1 MGVWSLLLNGK
12 FFWVAWS
19 WMNLHPVPRSIVCS
33 VWVAQHALLRSLPSL
48 SILINRWLERV
59 RSLLANGVW
68 HLHATRIYRVR
79 ILIVTPAEQT
89 SRHFKAEMRRA
100 SVKRE
105 DWQLQSRMEHHSSNR
120 WQFPPSAVQWQ
131 ANLFGA
137 SDGFDTRW
145 TDWVA
150 ASSLKPLK
158 KIKVSWQT
166 EAVNGRGGWRWGLV
180 DPVGWRSMRADNQG
194 PKGLWAARR
203 RPSAGRRGC
212 RRACVYLLND
222 GLNAILWSRMQWS
235 ERFSANEKLIRPPPN
250 KITRIKELFKVR
262 FFNAKISLWLLT

>member
-158 KIKVSWQT
+158 K
-166 EAVNGRGGWRWGLV
+166 
-180 DPVGWRSMRADNQG
+180 NQG
-194 PKGLWAARR
+194 QLADGGSQRQRRMTLRVARSGWLTVDARR
-203 RPSAGRRGC
+203 QSRSKGALSSAAPALC
-212 RRACVYLLND
+212 
-222 GLNAILWSRMQWS
+222 
-235 ERFSANEKLIRPPPN
+235 RPPRMSSGLRLPAQWWPECDFV
-250 KITRIKELFKVR
+250 KPYAVVR
-262 FFNAKISLWLLT
+262 EI